1 MVPGMSD
8 TEKKRRNDNQDIND
22 WMTGKG
28 NPILLAVG
36 VILIVGFI
44 LVSFGL

>member
-8 TEKKRRNDNQDIND
+8 EKKPADNQSVND

-28 NPILLAVG
+28 NKYMLAVG
-36 VILIVGFI
+36 ALLIVGFL
-44 LVSFGL
+44 LVGFGL